1 MAVNQLNRIID
12 LELFDANGR
21 TIYKLVC
28 PRAGRKPNIHIS
40 ALLTGTSTVSGF
52 TVKVRNL
59 YLDSTKEFASIKVI
73 AGYEHS
79 TAVAFIGSIQTIYQ
93 EEPGPESS
101 VVIQCTVGSWRKW
114 TEDTIELSMDEKYTI
129 SDALQ
134 KISNMAGLSA
144 PVIGPG
150 LTTVSPTKLLHQGS
164 VSDAIRII
172 REQFPDVLVTYH
184 DNRLY
189 AWRSDGNNGMSAI
202 KLEFMKTPPQA
213 IAGENG
219 LSWVNITSMW
229 NPDVKPGS
237 TVEFNSGYYKSKLRS
252 SASSVSTMSVVS
264 MSINFSTVGS
274 DNQMV
279 LQGSVK

>member
-1 MAVNQLNRIID
+1 MAVKSLNRIID
-12 LELFDANGR
+12 LEIFDQSGKSLYAL
-21 TIYKLVC
+21 KC
-28 PRAGRKPNIHIS
+28 PRSGRKPNIHIS
-40 ALLTGTSTVSGF
+40 ALLTGTSTVSAF

-59 YLDSTKEFASIKVI
+59 YIDNTQEFGSIKVV

-79 TAVAFIGSIQTIYQ
+79 TAVAFLGSIQTIYQ

-114 TEDTIELSMDEKYTI
+114 TEDTVELEMDEKYTI
-129 SDALQ
+129 SDALS
-134 KISNMAGLSA
+134 KISNIAGFNA
-144 PVIGPG
+144 PIIGPG
-150 LTTVSPTKLLHQGS
+150 LSSYSPTKLLHQGS
-164 VSDAIRII
+164 VSDAIHII
-172 REQFPDVLVTYH
+172 REQFPDVLIMYL

-189 AWRSDGNNGMSAI
+189 AWKNDGDNGMPTI
-202 KLEFMKTPPQA
+202 KLDSMKTPPQA

-229 NPDVKPGS
+229 DPEVKPGS

-252 SASSVSTMSVVS
+252 SASATSTMSVVS
-264 MSINFSTVGS
+264 MSISFSTVGS